1 MEERYD
7 SDIRC
12 QETHPRREMRRL
24 GTARADKIVL
34 VLKLASEAL
43 PDVSDVAASEAVIVS
58 DPES

>member
-1 MEERYD
+1 
-7 SDIRC
+7 
-12 QETHPRREMRRL
+12 MRRL